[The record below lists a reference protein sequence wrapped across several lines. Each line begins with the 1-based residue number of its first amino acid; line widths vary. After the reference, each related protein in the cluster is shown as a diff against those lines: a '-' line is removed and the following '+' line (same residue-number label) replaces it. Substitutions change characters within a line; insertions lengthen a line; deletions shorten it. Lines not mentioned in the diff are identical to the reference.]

1 MLQRLLFLAMLLPV
15 LSWAKTSTEMSW
27 LDNRF
32 RVDPTVEQVSFIVQ
46 REIPSSSVVLV
57 RPDGTKYYSWRH
69 PENLSWYEESG
80 MDIISIENP
89 MPGPWQAIGKVAS
102 NNQVRVLSNL
112 KLDVDN
118 LPSRLYQSETLKF
131 TARLTNKGELLM
143 DRDFIDRIK
152 LTVVLYEY
160 VESVDTLPKEAQ
172 PQPIVI
178 GEFSDDGIGFDER
191 PGDGV
196 FTVALPIDVLPGKYR
211 VKIASRNGIFLRT
224 VEQEVLIYP
233 PPMTV
238 SFIQGRDR
246 NEAHQLAVTTEKGAL
261 VPGSLAAHVEQES
274 PDGNITISQGHAIP
288 DEDGLRVTIP
298 NGQEP
303 GGYSWSGWLYATDN
317 LSGRELI
324 FSLPK
329 SHFAVLAE
337 LQLDQNLELFRSQQ
351 EAKALA
357 IEQKRLDKER
367 KAARSKALK
376 IMMISNTVVILL
388 VIIGVILWRKRQ
400 FKKAL
405 EKESLVLPTEV
416 TA

>member
-1 MLQRLLFLAMLLPV
+1 MLQRLLLLAILLPV

-46 REIPSSSVVLV
+46 RENPSSSVVLV
-57 RPDGTKYYSWRH
+57 RPDGSKYYSWRH
-69 PENLSWYEESG
+69 PKNLSWYEESG

-102 NNQVRVLSNL
+102 NNQVKVLSNL

-131 TARLTNKGELLM
+131 TARLTNKGELLT

-160 VESVDTLPKEAQ
+160 VENVDTLPKEAQ
-172 PQPIVI
+172 PLPIVI
-178 GEFSDDGIGFDER
+178 GEFSDDGTGFDER
-191 PGDGV
+191 PGDGI

-211 VKIASRNGIFLRT
+211 VKITSRNGIFLRT
-224 VEQEVLIYP
+224 VEQEILIYP

-238 SFIQGRDR
+238 SFIQGRDS

-261 VPGSLAAHVEQES
+261 VSGSLAAHIEQES
-274 PDGNITISQGHAIP
+274 PDGNITISQGHAMP

-351 EAKALA
+351 EAKELA

-388 VIIGVILWRKRQ
+388 VIIGVILWRKRK

-405 EKESLVLPTEV
+405 EKESLVLPT
-416 TA
+416 

>member
-1 MLQRLLFLAMLLPV
+1 MLQRLLLLAILLPV

-46 REIPSSSVVLV
+46 RENPSSSVVLV
-57 RPDGTKYYSWRH
+57 RPDGSKYYSWRH
-69 PENLSWYEESG
+69 PKNLSWYEESG

-102 NNQVRVLSNL
+102 NNQVKVLSNL
-112 KLDVDN
+112 KLDIDN

-131 TARLTNKGELLM
+131 TARLTNKGELLT

-160 VESVDTLPKEAQ
+160 VENVDTLPKEAQ

-178 GEFSDDGIGFDER
+178 GEFSDDGTGFDER
-191 PGDGV
+191 PGDGI

-261 VPGSLAAHVEQES
+261 VSGSLAAHIEQES
-274 PDGNITISQGHAIP
+274 PDGNITISQGHAMQ

-367 KAARSKALK
+367 KTARSKALK
-376 IMMISNTVVILL
+376 IMMISNTVVIIL
-388 VIIGVILWRKRQ
+388 VIIGVILWRKRK

-405 EKESLVLPTEV
+405 EKESLVLPT
-416 TA
+416 